1 MTKTSKRALVFLAT
15 ALAGAP
21 ALAADTHLAVPG
33 QGWEIR
39 FDGPAWEKGEEKN
52 RPTQYVLNGTGGRFN
67 LSYYVEPPS
76 CAGGTS
82 NDALYA
88 CYQDALRRNPMVVP
102 KTVRANAL
110 AKGVAVMYMMEV
122 ESGGRK
128 IALFNVNVLFAHGG
142 KQGDL
147 HVSYVAPQPED
158 IATLIK
164 LAESFD
170 IVDTAPA
177 AK

>member
-1 MTKTSKRALVFLAT
+1 MMKTLTLALAFLAT
-15 ALAGAP
+15 ALAA
-21 ALAADTHLAVPG
+21 ATAHAADTHLAVPG

-39 FDGPAWEKGEEKN
+39 FDSPAWEKGEEKN
-52 RPTQYVLNGTGGRFN
+52 RPGQYVLSGTGGRFN
-67 LSYYVEPPS
+67 LSYYVETPT

-82 NDALYA
+82 NDALYG
-88 CYQDALRRNPMVVP
+88 CYKDALRRNPMVVP
-102 KTVRANAL
+102 STVRANAL
-110 AKGVAVMYMMEV
+110 AKGVAVMYLMEV

-128 IALFNVNVLFAHGG
+128 ISLFNVNVLFAHGG

-158 IATLIK
+158 IAALIK

-170 IVDTAPA
+170 IVDTAA
-177 AK
+177 H

>member
-1 MTKTSKRALVFLAT
+1 MRFA
-15 ALAGAP
+15 AP
-21 ALAADTHLAVPG
+21 AWDKT
-33 QGWEIR
+33 
-39 FDGPAWEKGEEKN
+39 EETN
-52 RPTQYVLNGTGGRFN
+52 HPSQYMLGGTGGRFN

-88 CYQDALRRNPMVVP
+88 CYQDALRRNPMVVAS
-102 KTVRANAL
+102 TVRANAL
-110 AKGVAVMYMMEV
+110 AKGVAVMYMV
-122 ESGGRK
+122 QAESGGRK
-128 IALFNVNVLFAHGG
+128 VTQFNVNVLFAHAG

-164 LAESFD
+164 LAESLD
-170 IVDTAPA
+170 IIDIAPA
-177 AK
+177 AR